1 MSTTKV
7 IRLRAQCFVME
18 ESQGARL
25 ARLRKAKRLSQAK
38 LGSLVGV
45 GQSAIGNIE
54 ANLRGYGKVVV
65 AVAAILDV
73 SPDYLLME
81 TDDPRGVAARKPR
94 PLTLGESIA
103 LQIDQIADPGMQNA
117 AFIAAMH
124 AIEDVLSPL
133 PLPPPIDRR
142 RPPADQESTVEPP
155 PSAPRA
161 SKKPAK
167 TQAGHSGRQQR

>member
-7 IRLRAQCFVME
+7 ICLRPPSLLME
-18 ESQGARL
+18 ETQGARL

-73 SPDYLLME
+73 SPDYLMME
-81 TDDPRGVAARKPR
+81 TDDPRGIAARKPR

-103 LQIDQIADPGMQNA
+103 LQIDQITEPGLQNA

-124 AIEDVLSPL
+124 AIEDVLSPP
-133 PLPPPIDRR
+133 PLTQPIDRR
-142 RPPADQESTVEPP
+142 RPLADQESKAEPP
-155 PSAPRA
+155 PSAPR
-161 SKKPAK
+161 SLKKPARSP
-167 TQAGHSGRQQR
+167 TGHTGRQQR

>member
-7 IRLRAQCFVME
+7 IPLRAISFAME

-25 ARLRKAKRLSQAK
+25 QRLRKAKRISQAK

-45 GQSAIGNIE
+45 GQSTIGNIE
-54 ANLRGYGKVVV
+54 ANLRGYGKIVV
-65 AVAAILDV
+65 AISAILDV
-73 SPDYLLME
+73 SPDYLMME

-103 LQIDQIADPGMQNA
+103 LQIDQITDPGTQNA

-124 AIEDVLSPL
+124 AIEDVLSPP
-133 PLPPPIDRR
+133 PLLPPIDRR
-142 RPPADQESTVEPP
+142 RLPADQENTGEPP
-155 PSAPRA
+155 PAAPRA
-161 SKKPAK
+161 SKRPARSP
-167 TQAGHSGRQQR
+167 AGHTGKQQR